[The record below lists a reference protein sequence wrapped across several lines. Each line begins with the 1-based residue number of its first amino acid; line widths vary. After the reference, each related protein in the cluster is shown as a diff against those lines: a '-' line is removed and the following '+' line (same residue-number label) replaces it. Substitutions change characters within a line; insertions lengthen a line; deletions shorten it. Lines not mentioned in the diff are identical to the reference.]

1 MSGNESIA
9 AAHYDQVT
17 TWPRDGLQADIV
29 HIGFGAF
36 HRGHQAVYTDLTNQ
50 LSDTRWGSL
59 RSTCLVML
67 NCSKT

>member
-17 TWPRDGLQADIV
+17 TWPRDSLRGRYC
-29 HIGFGAF
+29 HCWFWRF

-67 NCSKT
+67 N

>member
-17 TWPRDGLQADIV
+17 TGLGTGYRQI
-29 HIGFGAF
+29 
-36 HRGHQAVYTDLTNQ
+36 
-50 LSDTRWGSL
+50 LSILVLALFIADTRLSTRISLINFRTPAGGSL

-67 NCSKT
+67 N

>member
-36 HRGHQAVYTDLTNQ
+36 HRGHQAVYTDLANQ
-50 LSDTRWGSL
+50 LSDTR
-59 RSTCLVML
+59 
-67 NCSKT
+67 

>member
-36 HRGHQAVYTDLTNQ
+36 HRGHQGCLH
-50 LSDTRWGSL
+50 GSH
-59 RSTCLVML
+59 
-67 NCSKT
+67 

>member
-36 HRGHQAVYTDLTNQ
+36 HRGHQGISLINFRTPAG
-50 LSDTRWGSL
+50 GSL

-67 NCSKT
+67 N